1 MAKRLVLAFALA
13 ALTGFILSAAP
24 VLAQGNSPEITKC
37 RASKSKCGCKKVCA
51 RFKAIIAN
59 EKKPDAARLA
69 ATNSKIESQ
78 YDKCMGKA
86 DAKGGCPAAASTATL
101 EAKVDAFVAD
111 YLDEVGSPSGAFL
124 E

>member
-1 MAKRLVLAFALA
+1 MAKRLALAFGLA
-13 ALTGFILSAAP
+13 ALAGFVLSAAP

-59 EKKPDAARLA
+59 EKKPDAGRLA

-78 YDKCMGKA
+78 YSACMGKA
-86 DAKGGCPAAASTATL
+86 DSKDGCPAGASTATL
-101 EAKVDAFVAD
+101 EAKVDAFVTD
-111 YLDEVGSPSGAFL
+111 YLNEVGSPSGAFL